1 MPTVLYTADVVCPMS
16 GPPLERAGV
25 LVEGERVV
33 AVAEADRLRD
43 GAHRVHH
50 TPGVLLPGLVNGHSR
65 VELADAHRL
74 ARRGPHHVWVAALAR
89 LLTTW
94 DDDRWRRSAH
104 RGVQQLLRGGVTA
117 TADVVHRGPGVPA
130 AARAGLVGASF
141 VDVSMVDR
149 RNHDAVLAAVERA
162 LGLPAAGR
170 RVGIA
175 PGGAHLLGTGVLRAL
190 CTLAERAGAPLLV
203 PAAASQAEVV
213 ALWHADGPLA
223 ELARDEGMDFE
234 WLAGGGTELTPVR
247 YLAQVGALTSRTTLV
262 HGCWIEDNE
271 AALLAG
277 LGVGIVC
284 CPRANTL
291 LQAGDAPL
299 ERFGQAG
306 VKLALGTD
314 SAAAAPDADLLA
326 EAAAWV
332 GLARRRGLAFWPSGV
347 GPIPLEEAALR
358 LATVDGART
367 LGWGDR
373 AGLLEPG
380 RRADFVVVDVATT
393 ADAVWRDVIEQGP
406 GRLVLTAVGGVRKA
420 RRPDAGTPWPPIDHD
435 EPAA

>member
-1 MPTVLYTADVVCPMS
+1 MPTVLYTADVLCPMT
-16 GPPLERAGV
+16 GPPLEQAGV

-43 GAHRVHH
+43 DADRVHH

-65 VELADAHRL
+65 VELADAYRL
-74 ARRGPHHVWVAALAR
+74 ARPGPHHAWVVALAR
-89 LLTTW
+89 MVASW
-94 DDDRWRRSAH
+94 DAQRWERSAH
-104 RGVQQLLRGGVTA
+104 RGVLELLRGGATA
-117 TADVVHRGPGVPA
+117 TADVVHRGPGVPT
-130 AARAGLVGASF
+130 AARAGLVGDSF

-149 RNHDAVLAAVERA
+149 REHDTVLAAVERA
-162 LGLPAAGR
+162 LGLPSAGR

-175 PGGAHLLGTGVLRAL
+175 PGGPHLLGTGVLRAL
-190 CTLAERAGAPLLV
+190 CALAERAGAPLLV

-223 ELARDEGMDFE
+223 ELARDEGMGFE
-234 WLAGGGTELTPVR
+234 WLAGGTELTPVR
-247 YLAQVGALTSRTTLV
+247 YLAQVGALTRRTTLV

-271 AALLAG
+271 TALLAG

-284 CPRANTL
+284 CPRANAL

-306 VKLALGTD
+306 VQLALGTD

-332 GLARRRGLAFWPSGV
+332 ELARRRGLAFWPSGV

-373 AGLLEPG
+373 SGLLEPG
-380 RRADFVVVDVATT
+380 RRADFVVVDVDTT
-393 ADAVWRDVIEQGP
+393 AEAVWRDLIEQGP
-406 GRLVLTAVGGVRKA
+406 GRLVLTAIGGVRKA
-420 RRPDAGTPWPPIDHD
+420 RRPDADTPWPPIDHD